1 MKAKLA
7 QEYTDDLVY
16 SRYLRARQSLLAH
29 GGGMYL
35 PFAREYGR
43 SPGLPGRTSQAEMD
57 CFCAA
62 GKVLLAIMV
71 SRGWRLAKWCLFH
84 GARLLWRALAG
95 LYRLITDLLRRRRFM
110 LQMQESFAR
119 HHPIA
124 QGFTHRR
131 RRRHGRSRSTAV
143 RRSRRR

>member
-7 QEYTDDLVY
+7 QEYTDDLVCGGY
-16 SRYLRARQSLLAH
+16 WRARQSLLAP